1 MADNIITKQVKRIKT
16 YFYEKRLLRL
26 EGDLKVINK
35 RIAFDPYMTENLNE
49 EINTPLKFSKRI
61 EEYRIWYI
69 GSSLL
74 LREFYNNKASRTTL
88 NYFWHRAPANY
99 RMVHSGVPCLIAR
112 AMGQVVF
119 GSGYNLN
126 VSVYNENADKSDE
139 LSEQAKSLIMG
150 LQDAIDFNAK
160 VKEAAETESWSG
172 GVFFKLSHDISV
184 SNFPIL
190 ETATIREAEVIKVR
204 GITQAI
210 IFKFYYTYEKRQYK
224 LEEIYTQDAN
234 KDANIVY
241 RLYLRDTKGEEKA
254 VDLYS
259 IPQTRAMFLNEN
271 EESIL
276 NDNGVVV
283 YKGLKSMLAF
293 YKPNRLPSHE
303 FIDLDVGAS
312 DYEGAVDSFD
322 ALDEVYS
329 EMVSEVRN
337 NKTIRYTPKT
347 MMKKYIDDAGNIVTL
362 EADGFVTNY
371 EVTNSNLD
379 QDAKDKINITNIEDK
394 QDSLKSKYMAFLS
407 SVVNQAGLSPFA
419 LGITGLEAVNSSAES
434 QQERNKVTLQTRA
447 EKHETWKPFTEKLL
461 IATLSLN
468 YWMRSNFKDIEQPF
482 ENLDL
487 NYNNTDIDVEFNA
500 YTYPKPEEL
509 ILTWGGAKTS
519 GVSSTKEAVR
529 NIHPDWDDERIDEEV
544 NLIRYKQGMSLDTPE
559 LLQFEN
565 NEPTIKEV
573 IENE

>member
-139 LSEQAKSLIMG
+139 LSEKAKDLIMG
-150 LQDAIDFNAK
+150 LQDAIDFNSK
-160 VKEAAETESWSG
+160 VKGAAETESWSG
-172 GVFFKLSHDISV
+172 GVFFKLSHDISI

-190 ETATIREAEVIKVR
+190 ETATIREAETIKAR

-210 IFKFYYTYEKRQYK
+210 IFKFYYTHEKKQYK

-234 KDANIVY
+234 KDATIIY
-241 RLYLRDTKGEEKA
+241 RLYLRGVKGEEKL

-259 IPQTRAMFLNEN
+259 IPQTRAMFLNES
-271 EESIL
+271 EEPIL
-276 NDNGVVV
+276 NENGAIV

-329 EMVSEVRN
+329 EMVSEVRR

-407 SVVNQAGLSPFA
+407 SAVNQAGLSPFA

-544 NLIRYKQGMSLDTPE
+544 NLIRYEQGMSLDTPE

-565 NEPTIKEV
+565 NEPTIEEV